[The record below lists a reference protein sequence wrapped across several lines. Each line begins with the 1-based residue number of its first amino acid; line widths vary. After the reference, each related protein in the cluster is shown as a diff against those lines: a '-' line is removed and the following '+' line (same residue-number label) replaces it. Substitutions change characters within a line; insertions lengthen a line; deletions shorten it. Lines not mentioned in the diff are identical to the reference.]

1 MSDHADWPG
10 LQKAIAG
17 TGAERIFVTHGSVA
31 ILVRWLNENGLEA
44 QGFKTEYGDDDVA
57 DRAVAPADGG
67 TGKAPAA
74 AADEAADPLPDLPAE
89 VGGATA

>member
-1 MSDHADWPG
+1 M
-10 LQKAIAG
+10 
-17 TGAERIFVTHGSVA
+17 THGSVA

-57 DRAVAPADGG
+57 DRAAAPADGG
-67 TGKAPAA
+67 AQKAPAA

>member
-1 MSDHADWPG
+1 MV
-10 LQKAIAG
+10 G

-57 DRAVAPADGG
+57 DRAMPTDEATGARKAGASDGAAAGLPADASDAVDATDAATG
-67 TGKAPAA
+67 TTP
-74 AADEAADPLPDLPAE
+74 
-89 VGGATA
+89 

>member
-31 ILVRWLNENGLEA
+31 ILVRWLQENGLEA
-44 QGFKTEYGDDDVA
+44 QGFRTEYGDDDVA
-57 DRAVAPADGG
+57 DRASPPADAGPEEEPVASGG
-67 TGKAPAA
+67 DAV
-74 AADEAADPLPDLPAE
+74 DPPPDLPPE
-89 VGGATA
+89 GGGAMP